1 MQQLEAVALR
11 LEKAIADQT
20 AKIEVRIMFLL
31 TASLGFVSILIGAA
45 VTLLKLT

>member
-1 MQQLEAVALR
+1 VQQLEAVALR